1 MARPREPRKIIVEP
15 AGTLPVRLEEKPPE
29 PFRWREFL
37 RNPAAWVLAFLSVTS
52 LLIWWLS
59 GPVCIVLTC
68 GPQIAIH
75 LEYPRWLSTG
85 DEGVLRLT
93 LQNETSDPL
102 TGTVALHFLGP
113 LPVQLE
119 KGQTTR
125 LEVQGLPS
133 LAAAGYTVAFQ
144 IHSAPTF
151 FRSGSLRFSVRWTT
165 ADSTALCRTSDG
177 AEVFRVS
184 LAPIHGL
191 QELSRWLRSSPL
203 SLVALALWEWVK
215 KRILKEE

>member
-1 MARPREPRKIIVEP
+1 MAAPREPRKVLVEP
-15 AGTLPVRLEEKPPE
+15 AGALPVRLEEKPPE

-52 LLIWWLS
+52 LLIWGLS
-59 GPVCIVLTC
+59 VPAYTVLTC
-68 GPQIAIH
+68 GPQMAIH

-85 DEGVLRLT
+85 DEGMLRLT

-133 LAAAGYTVAFQ
+133 LAAAGYTVTFR
-144 IHSAPTF
+144 IHSPPRF
-151 FRSGSLRFSVRWTT
+151 FRPGALRFSVRWTT
-165 ADSTALCRTSDG
+165 ADRTALCRAPDG

-184 LAPIHGL
+184 LAPLHGL
-191 QELSRWLRSSPL
+191 QALFRWLRSSPL
-203 SLVALALWEWVK
+203 SLIALALWEWAK
-215 KRILKEE
+215 KRILRV

>member
-1 MARPREPRKIIVEP
+1 MAAPREPRKVLVEP

-37 RNPAAWVLAFLSVTS
+37 RNPLAWALAVLSAAFL
-52 LLIWWLS
+52 LIGGLS
-59 GPVCIVLTC
+59 GPACIVLTC

-93 LQNETSDPL
+93 LQNETAAPL
-102 TGTVALHFLGP
+102 TGIVTLHFLGP

-119 KGQTTR
+119 EGQTTR
-125 LEVQGLPS
+125 LEVRELPP
-133 LAAAGYTVAFQ
+133 LASAGRSVTFR
-144 IHSAPTF
+144 IHSPPLF
-151 FRSGSLRFSVRWTT
+151 FRPGALRFSVRWTT
-165 ADSTALCRTSDG
+165 AEDTALCRTPEG
-177 AEVFRVS
+177 TETFRIS
-184 LAPIHGL
+184 LAPIHSL

-203 SLVALALWEWVK
+203 SLIALALWEWAK
-215 KRILKEE
+215 KRVLRV

>member
-1 MARPREPRKIIVEP
+1 MTAPREPRKVLVEP

-29 PFRWREFL
+29 PFQWREFL
-37 RNPAAWVLAFLSVTS
+37 RNPVALALVVLSATS
-52 LLIWWLS
+52 LLIWGLS
-59 GPVCIVLTC
+59 GPTCILLTC
-68 GPQIAIH
+68 GPQMAIH

-93 LQNETSDPL
+93 LRSETAAPL

-119 KGQTTR
+119 EGQTTR

-133 LAAAGYTVAFQ
+133 LASAGYAVAFR
-144 IHSAPTF
+144 IHSPPRF
-151 FRSGSLRFSVRWTT
+151 FRPGALRFSVRWTT
-165 ADSTALCRTSDG
+165 AEDTALCRAPDG
-177 AEVFRVS
+177 AEVFRIS

-191 QELSRWLRSSPL
+191 QELSHWLRSSPL
-203 SLVALALWEWVK
+203 SLVALALWEWAK
-215 KRILKEE
+215 KRILRV